1 MSKLAERPLAL
12 LLALSLSAC
21 AMDDFGEAVTDT
33 RASLGDRDALT
44 PEEEFPR
51 VSADC
56 GLPGA
61 ALTRHDTGWRLS
73 LPAEIYAVRNR
84 QPAAGRIAC
93 VATWA
98 RGRGLNLEVSGA
110 R

>member
-1 MSKLAERPLAL
+1 MSRHSERPLVLLVAL
-12 LLALSLSAC
+12 GLSAC

-33 RASLGDRDALT
+33 RASLGDRNALT
-44 PEEEFPR
+44 PEEEFPAIR
-51 VSADC
+51 TDC

-73 LPAEIYAVRNR
+73 LPAETYAARNR

-93 VATWA
+93 VTNWG